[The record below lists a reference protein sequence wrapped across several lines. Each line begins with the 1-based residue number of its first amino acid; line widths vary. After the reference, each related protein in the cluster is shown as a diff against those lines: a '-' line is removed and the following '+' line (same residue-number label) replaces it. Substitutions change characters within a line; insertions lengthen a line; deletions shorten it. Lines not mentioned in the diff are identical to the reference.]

1 MEVEGEFLR
10 QLVAIALLIT
20 PCLWMADRILNHLD
34 PARTDAQRFLILPG
48 LSLFLLLG
56 IIGWSVLIFNEL
68 RILSILLVWCLMEIG
83 TRKITQLNE
92 EKGEV
97 MSPWERLETA
107 IERTQRND
115 DSSKLEKQIPNIEN

>member
-20 PCLWMADRILNHLD
+20 PCLWMADRLLSHLD
-34 PARTDAQRFLILPG
+34 PARTDAQRFLIIPG

-92 EKGEV
+92 EKGEIL
-97 MSPWERLETA
+97 SPWERLETE
-107 IERTQRND
+107 IELTQRND
-115 DSSKLEKQIPNIEN
+115 YS